1 MYLFLIKMAFQLI
14 FGLGVFSLV
23 SYQDEENIPKFLKE
37 LLIVVLIIIVALQ
50 QDQIHIIK
58 DELAKVSALCE
69 NNTEELKNVIS
80 KMKTTL
86 QN

>member
-1 MYLFLIKMAFQLI
+1 MALELI

-23 SYQDEENIPKFLKE
+23 FYQNADNIPKFLRG
-37 LLIVVLIIIVALQ
+37 LLIVVLIFIVSQQ

-58 DELAKVSALCE
+58 DGLAKVSALCE

-80 KMKTTL
+80 KMKTTF